1 MDAAVDGIPPIM
13 WEPDR
18 SMSTKMDE
26 LRIRINEKY
35 NVDLRKCNLFR
46 ISSAF
51 YRLFTA
57 LVLHTMYVYPR
68 SLWTQKLLLLTAHVP
83 CIYVSWYIQ
92 WHFQFSYNL
101 IMLLKFPLN
110 CLLTAKF
117 TVLCPKYVCCI
128 YAADFLHYLSF
139 INIS

>member
-26 LRIRINEKY
+26 LRVRINEKY

-46 ISSAF
+46 IFSAF

-57 LVLHTMYVYPR
+57 LVLHV
-68 SLWTQKLLLLTAHVP
+68 
-83 CIYVSWYIQ
+83 YIQ
-92 WHFQFSYNL
+92 CTFIHVRYEHRS
-101 IMLLKFPLN
+101 
-110 CLLTAKF
+110 
-117 TVLCPKYVCCI
+117 CC
-128 YAADFLHYLSF
+128 
-139 INIS
+139 

>member
-26 LRIRINEKY
+26 LRVRINEKY

-57 LVLHTMYVYPR
+57 LVLHVHTMYVYLR
-68 SLWTQKLLLLTAHVP
+68 SL
-83 CIYVSWYIQ
+83 
-92 WHFQFSYNL
+92 
-101 IMLLKFPLN
+101 
-110 CLLTAKF
+110 
-117 TVLCPKYVCCI
+117 
-128 YAADFLHYLSF
+128 
-139 INIS
+139 

>member
-26 LRIRINEKY
+26 LRVRINEKY

-51 YRLFTA
+51 YRPAFYCTCVTCTYNVRLPTFVMNAEAAADCSCT
-57 LVLHTMYVYPR
+57 V
-68 SLWTQKLLLLTAHVP
+68 KLP
-83 CIYVSWYIQ
+83 SCIYVSLYIQ
-92 WHFQFSYNL
+92 WHFQFSYTL

-110 CLLTAKF
+110 YLLTAKF
-117 TVLCPKYVCCI
+117 T
-128 YAADFLHYLSF
+128 LSQV
-139 INIS
+139 